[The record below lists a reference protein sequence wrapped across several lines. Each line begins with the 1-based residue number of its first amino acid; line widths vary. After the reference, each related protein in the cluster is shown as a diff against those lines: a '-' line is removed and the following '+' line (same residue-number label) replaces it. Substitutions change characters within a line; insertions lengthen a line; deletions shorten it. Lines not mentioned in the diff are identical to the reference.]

1 MLSVPKR
8 LLLLG
13 LIHCLTGCYYWQ
25 AAQGQWSLSR
35 SKEPIAEVLAAEAV
49 DPEVQRKLA
58 LVQEAVA
65 FAHDTLQLPDNG
77 SYRHYVDLQRGY
89 VVVNVFAA
97 PEFSLQPE
105 TWCYPFA
112 GCLAYRGYFDAADA
126 NRKAEALSERGF
138 DVTTR
143 RVPAYS
149 TLGKLRDPV
158 VSTMLTRSDAGL
170 VSLIFHELAHQVIY
184 VGDDTAFNESFA
196 TAVAEIGLDRWR
208 QSGRDAGEPV
218 ATSNRVLR
226 QRLLALISGLRADL
240 KTLYATELSE
250 AEKRERKHT
259 LFATLAEN
267 WREAGARSRPPHN
280 NAALVPVSLYN
291 DLTPAF
297 VALYRQHGSDMAA
310 FFNAVKRLGDM
321 DRKARDAALVALMP
335 GD

>member
-1 MLSVPKR
+1 MVSVPKR

-13 LIHCLTGCYYWQ
+13 LIHCLSGCYYWQ

-35 SKEPIAEVLAAEAV
+35 AKQPIPEVLAGDATE
-49 DPEVQRKLA
+49 PELHRRLA

-65 FAHDTLQLPDNG
+65 FAHSELQLPDNG
-77 SYRHYVDLQRGY
+77 SYRHYVDLERGY

-112 GCLAYRGYFDAADA
+112 GCLAYRGYFDEADA
-126 NRKAEALSERGF
+126 RRKADALSERGL

-158 VSTMLTRSDAGL
+158 VSTMLTRSDRGL

-196 TAVAEIGLDRWR
+196 TAVADIGLERWR
-208 QSGRDAGEPV
+208 ESGRDAGPPV
-218 ATSNRVLR
+218 AVTNRALR
-226 QRLLALISGLRADL
+226 QRLLALIRGLRADL
-240 KTLYATELSE
+240 KALYADDLTDV
-250 AEKRERKHT
+250 EKRARKAA
-259 LFATLAEN
+259 LFAGLAED
-267 WREAGARSRPPHN
+267 WQEAGARSRPPHN
-280 NAALVPVSLYN
+280 NAALIPVSLYN

-297 VALYRQHGSDMAA
+297 KVLYAQQDSDMSA
-310 FFNAVKRLGDM
+310 FFDAVKRLGDL
-321 DRKARDAALVALMP
+321 DRGARDAALAALMP
-335 GD
+335 QD